1 MNDRYLS
8 PIILQLL
15 GIALLVGSAVFWGVT
30 GRESVL
36 LMSSAMSLIGIGA
49 YRGVSNLLKRP
60 KEPRDDAE

>member
-8 PIILQLL
+8 PILLQLL
-15 GIALLVGSAVFWGVT
+15 GVALLVGSAVFWGVT

-49 YRGVSNLLKRP
+49 YRGVSNLLKR
-60 KEPRDDAE
+60 KDTERDELE